1 MFESEGEISVKVVLD
16 RPSVPSFP
24 IPISIE
30 ATSHD
35 AGNHSILSFSD
46 LHSLVLYSS
55 TDELADWSIEN
66 STFILTDRS
75 YLLSITIVPDN
86 SVETNETFSL
96 TLHPHDPRPGF
107 KSKGGKTVITILDN
121 NCMYD

>member
-1 MFESEGEISVKVVLD
+1 MMQVIIAYSPE
-16 RPSVPSFP
+16 
-24 IPISIE
+24 
-30 ATSHD
+30 
-35 AGNHSILSFSD
+35 LSFND

-96 TLHPHDPRPGF
+96 ALHPHDPRPGF
-107 KSKGGKTVITILDN
+107 KPKGGETMIIILDI